1 MATTMTA
8 AATAAAAT
16 AAATAAT
23 AAATTA
29 SRERYRGQENDDCKG
44 YENLAHS
51 TLPMCVD

>member
-16 AAATAAT
+16 AAAT
-23 AAATTA
+23 ATTA